1 MTFPRCSNM
10 KKPLVVVVSSA
21 IFLNAGPALANGLDV
36 SYSEQDQITPCV
48 AGEDGAPRA
57 LVDVQGLQSTDG
69 QIRVQIYS
77 DNPDEFLVSGA
88 KVTRVDV
95 PTVKDGQKVCVTFP
109 EPGTYAMAVLHDRN
123 ENGRADIFTEGFGF
137 SNNPRLLFG
146 PPEHEETLFSVE
158 EGVKTLEVSL
168 TYYFQ
173 LENKDQKRR
182 RRH

>member
-1 MTFPRCSNM
+1 MTVFRCFDTKTFLTAVM
-10 KKPLVVVVSSA
+10 SSA
-21 IFLNAGPALANGLDV
+21 IFLNAGPALANGLEV
-36 SYSEQDQITPCV
+36 SYSEQDQIAPCV
-48 AGEDGAPRA
+48 AGEGDAPRA
-57 LVDVQGLQSTDG
+57 LVDVHGLQSTDG

-95 PTVKDGQKVCVTFP
+95 PTLKDGQKVCVTLP
-109 EPGTYAMAVLHDRN
+109 KPGTYSMAVLHDKN

-146 PPEHEETLFSVE
+146 PPEHEETLFSVD